1 MHLPVLTLSPIY
13 NSDIDT
19 EVPFSAST
27 FEVDGKQPLRDGKDD
42 EDDDDDSVN
51 SFFFLLLC

>member
-1 MHLPVLTLSPIY
+1 MHLPVLTLSPIC

-27 FEVDGKQPLRDGKDD
+27 FEIDGKQPPD
-42 EDDDDDSVN
+42 EDDDDSVN
-51 SFFFLLLC
+51 SHFCLILC